1 MDPVEREVRTPTLSD
16 LDIAW
21 EIVQE
26 VLPATPLVPSPIG
39 PHGSLK
45 LETLQPTGAF
55 KVRGALA
62 ALSSLED
69 GKRAVT
75 ASAGNHGLG
84 VAWAASRLGQAATIV
99 VSRNA
104 SPAKV
109 EAIRAFPI
117 ELVEHG
123 NNYDDAEKYA
133 LSLLMAGAASFVSP
147 YNDPMVIA
155 GQGTIGLELDVQ
167 SDDELTVVAP
177 VGGGGL
183 LSGLALWSRTR
194 DDVHL
199 AGVES
204 TESRAVSAAV
214 AAGRVEPMP
223 VGDTI
228 ADGLAGNLEPGS
240 VTPGILKNVPLV
252 AVDDEQLRGAMRW
265 LFTNHGI
272 VAEASGAAGVA
283 AVLASKI
290 EITGQLV
297 VVVSGRNI
305 AATQYAEVLQGS

>member
-1 MDPVEREVRTPTLSD
+1 MDRDVRTPSLSD

-26 VLPATPLVPSPIG
+26 VLEPTPLISSPIG
-39 PHGSLK
+39 TNGSLK
-45 LETLQPTGAF
+45 LETLQPIGAF

-84 VAWAASRLGQAATIV
+84 VAWAASHLGRPATIV

-123 NNYDDAEKYA
+123 NGYDDAERHA
-133 LSLLMAGAASFVSP
+133 LKLGMADDASFVSP

-155 GQGTIGLELDVQ
+155 GQGTIGLELDMQ

-194 DDVHL
+194 DDVRL

-214 AAGRVEPMP
+214 AAGRIEPMP
-223 VGDTI
+223 VGETM

-240 VTPGILKNVPLV
+240 VTPGILENVPRV
-252 AVDDEQLRGAMRW
+252 AVDDAELRDAMRW

-283 AVLASKI
+283 AVLAGKI
-290 EITGQLV
+290 DMAGQLV
-297 VVVSGRNI
+297 VVVSGRNV
-305 AATQYAEVLQGS
+305 ATSRYAEILRET